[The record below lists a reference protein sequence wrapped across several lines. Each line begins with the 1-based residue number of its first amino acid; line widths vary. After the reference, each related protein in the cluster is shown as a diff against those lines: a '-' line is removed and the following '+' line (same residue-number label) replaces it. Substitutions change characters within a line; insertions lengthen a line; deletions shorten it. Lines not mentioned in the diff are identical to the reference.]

1 MTQADD
7 WRLQKAGARRK
18 GISEAISRVASTGAR
33 IVIQQWGKPMAAL
46 VSLNDL
52 RMIETLEDQIDVE
65 AARKALAD
73 PKNRKRIPWRRVRAT
88 LSV

>member
-1 MTQADD
+1 MT
-7 WRLQKAGARRK
+7 RSQKAGARQK
-18 GISEAISRVASTGAR
+18 GISEAISRVASTGDR
-33 IVIQQWGKPMAAL
+33 IVIQQRGKPMAAL

-73 PKNRKRIPWRRVRAT
+73 PKNRKRILWRRVKPT
-88 LSV
+88 LGL